1 MQEAGPDLWAKMSR
15 LYTACGEQ
23 PVDLCEAAMA
33 ERTIPPGQTLPAAK
47 GTRPGH
53 SATPP

>member
-23 PVDLCEAAMA
+23 PVDLRSGT
-33 ERTIPPGQTLPAAK
+33 ERTIPPGQALPAAER
-47 GTRPGH
+47 TRPGH
-53 SATPP
+53 SATSP